1 MQTALVAFWVAG
13 ISRSQD
19 FRLQSLRNW
28 IPKVFFAKL
37 SGNICR
43 TVAVAILVQTGVVL
57 RVGDGTWMNPWM
69 KPYWDQCLNSGEQSF
84 SPFRRYLQPEKM
96 QEKCV
101 VSFFFR
107 KKKLFYG
114 KMRILDRG
122 WHWNHDRPGC
132 DSMEHQCHKC
142 GPGIGQTRY
151 QKGETKLLL
160 TFCPLN
166 GGWKICQAF
175 LISNHH
181 FFCVLKFDWSYTCRV
196 WKNKH
201 PKSDRWILNSAWFLN
216 CSKVVG
222 PCGIHE

>member
-101 VSFFFR
+101 VSCFFR
-107 KKKLFYG
+107 KKKTVLR
-114 KMRILDRG
+114 K
-122 WHWNHDRPGC
+122 NE
-132 DSMEHQCHKC
+132 DSWQRLALKSWSSRMWFDGTSVPQMWPRNWTDKVSKRRDKIVVDVLPLEWWMKDLPSISHK
-142 GPGIGQTRY
+142 QH
-151 QKGETKLLL
+151 LSL
-160 TFCPLN
+160 TEDT
-166 GGWKICQAF
+166 W
-175 LISNHH
+175 
-181 FFCVLKFDWSYTCRV
+181 RV
-196 WKNKH
+196 
-201 PKSDRWILNSAWFLN
+201 
-216 CSKVVG
+216 C
-222 PCGIHE
+222 